1 MKLKIIETE
10 TNNNKE
16 CIRRFTKFIALNHF
30 EAYIPIFDESGIYEY
45 YVNSVKNKVEITNT
59 LNKYDISNLE
69 IDFRDFKLPMNTI
82 YTIPRLTKMY
92 AQTYGNNIYYQLFI
106 WITETKALLLHSN
119 TSWDNVSYFQEYD
132 IRNDLNVKNPEKRI
146 VSRQTDITDYINNA
160 DRIYF
165 DTKDTYTVFNDITS
179 YMATILKQISSNK
192 ITPPDEDDR

>member
-10 TNNNKE
+10 TNDNKE
-16 CIRRFTKFIALNHF
+16 CIRRFTKFISLNHF
-30 EAYIPIFDESGIYEY
+30 EAYIPIYDEMGIYEY
-45 YVNSVKNKVEITNT
+45 YVNSVKNKVEITNA

-69 IDFRDFKLPMNTI
+69 IDFTDFKLPMNTI

-165 DTKDTYTVFNDITS
+165 DTKDTYTVFNST
-179 YMATILKQISSNK
+179 L
-192 ITPPDEDDR
+192 R